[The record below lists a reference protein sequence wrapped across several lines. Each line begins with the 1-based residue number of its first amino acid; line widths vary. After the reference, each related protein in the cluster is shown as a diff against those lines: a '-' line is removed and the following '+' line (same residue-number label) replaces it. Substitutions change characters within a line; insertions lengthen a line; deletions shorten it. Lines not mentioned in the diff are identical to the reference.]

1 MKLTRHEFLAT
12 LGAVAGGSLDALAQ
26 ASSAGSI
33 GRDAEAAAAPTEPEG
48 MLSFAQSGEDLI
60 ANFIFHYLRIPG

>member
-26 ASSAGSI
+26 ASG
-33 GRDAEAAAAPTEPEG
+33 T
-48 MLSFAQSGEDLI
+48 
-60 ANFIFHYLRIPG
+60 